1 MWQFITSTFDHLALF
16 VSTAIFR
23 TASIVLLFVY
33 LPWGVAIG
41 WPAFFLANLMCGYQ
55 RYSNIILLLCLLLW
69 NLYWNISK
77 RSWKVA
83 YYFFRLQ
90 TDNVPLW
97 LITYISLFFPACFPS
112 HIIEERYKCN
122 RCLWKSIYI
131 YRRIR
136 YYIC

>member
-55 RYSNIILLLCLLLW
+55 RYFSNILLFGLIWLDE
-69 NLYWNISK
+69 ISSLEYFKEVMK
-77 RSWKVA
+77 RAVL
-83 YYFFRLQ
+83 FFRLQ

-112 HIIEERYKCN
+112 HIIEKRYKLS
-122 RCLWKSIYI
+122 RYFWKSIYI
-131 YRRIR
+131 YHHI
-136 YYIC
+136 

>member
-55 RYSNIILLLCLLLW
+55 RYSNNILPLGLIWWFQIDCLLE
-69 NLYWNISK
+69 
-77 RSWKVA
+77 
-83 YYFFRLQ
+83 YFK
-90 TDNVPLW
+90 DVMKSGV
-97 LITYISLFFPACFPS
+97 SLFQVANRQRAPLAHNLHIAVFPRLFPES
-112 HIIEERYKCN
+112 HYWRKVQL
-122 RCLWKSIYI
+122 RFLKSIYI
-131 YRRIR
+131 
-136 YYIC
+136 